1 MRTIKVTDRLGDSEG
16 LFTREEDFTEAEY
29 LILQRT
35 ISDLV
40 DECAVEDDE
49 IVVLTKLDELLE

>member
-1 MRTIKVTDRLGDSEG
+1 MRTVKVTDRLGDSER
-16 LFTREEDFTEAEY
+16 LFTREEDFTEVEY
-29 LILQRT
+29 RILQRT

-49 IVVLTKLDELLE
+49 IVVLTKLDELLG